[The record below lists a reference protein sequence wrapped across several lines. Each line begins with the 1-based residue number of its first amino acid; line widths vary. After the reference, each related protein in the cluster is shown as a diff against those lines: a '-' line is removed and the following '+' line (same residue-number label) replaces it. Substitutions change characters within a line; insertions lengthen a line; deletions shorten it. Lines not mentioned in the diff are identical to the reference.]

1 MPTYLNTSAEAN
13 PETRAKPRVNVI
25 RGYGGNETTSLSR
38 SLPATVAIKS
48 GQLIAATATGW
59 VLAINTHTVGQIHVA
74 YHDSTDTDVA
84 SSGKLLGFSVQGRYE
99 LETGYSAAD
108 VYAVGT
114 PVYANV
120 TGAATAGYCTKT
132 NTGGTTPVIGYAA
145 GPLVDWSKPQ
155 YGTGSAPYAADNL
168 AQNTEAKAANS
179 KVLRF
184 TTGG

>member
-59 VLAINTHTVGQIHVA
+59 ELATDAHTVGQIHVA

-108 VYAVGT
+108 VYAVGA
-114 PVYANV
+114 PVYCNTVA
-120 TGAATAGYCTKT
+120 GEATAT
-132 NTGGTTPVIGYAA
+132 NTGNITPVIGYAA

-155 YGTGSAPYAADNL
+155 YNAGAAGYGQDNL
-168 AQNTEAKAANS
+168 AQNTEAKAADS